1 MKLSHVLMR
10 SAKQPPPDFLELV
23 AETQGKADST
33 SANFYISLPATEPND
48 LVVVSLYFSGNV
60 GPPTINSSGWAQT
73 GLTLGVVVRGELLMK
88 VVNGSE
94 TAISLTSGKRTRIW
108 VVRVYRSKTGR
119 TPKISATSQGQTGK
133 APWYLPAIT
142 PDGGVHGTQ
151 KFTFIAAFASYG
163 STSSYGSITIV
174 PAAYSNFTQH
184 VEGAASI
191 AHHEAEA
198 DHAEA
203 AGPFGPANSTRIQF
217 AIWEE

>member
-23 AETQGKADST
+23 AETQGDVNNSF
-33 SANFYISLPATEPND
+33 ANFYISLPATEPND

-94 TAISLTSGKRTRIW
+94 SAISLTSAHRISKIW

-119 TPKISATSQGQTGK
+119 TPKISATSQGQTGN
-133 APWYLPAIT
+133 APWNLPAIT

-163 STSSYGSITIV
+163 SITSV

-184 VEGAASI
+184 VKGCASI

-203 AGPFGPANSTRIQF
+203 AGPFGPAPSTRIQF